1 MKRNVFWMVWG
12 IVGLVFLLSASIKSF
27 AAEIRKRVEAN
38 EHKYV
43 SEESKTETTIGTE
56 R

>member
-1 MKRNVFWMVWG
+1 MKRNLFWTVWG

-38 EHKYV
+38 EHKYI
-43 SEESKTETTIGTE
+43 SEESRTETTTGTV